1 MQLGIRGVLAWV
13 RPILSGL
20 RGPPSTSRSNP
31 VSTIHSVTGCGQD
44 GCCATAVADGHCLEH
59 ASGQSLELEAQ
70 AWEAGVPLDARGGR
84 ISADAIDRLLAV
96 LSARNAP
103 TDPIPFMSGRRGPSE
118 LRFEDAEFIGPVDFS
133 GIHFRGPALFDGAIF
148 RDIAKF
154 DSATFEDH
162 ADFDSVQF
170 LGPVSFDQTIFED
183 HAGFQ
188 DASFSST
195 ASFTQVKFR
204 THADFERAVFESD
217 ASFQEATFQLSRRL
231 GPILAERKLNFDGC
245 VFGERLLVEIEAE
258 TLSAQAA
265 FFADGVR
272 LSVGRAAIFLD
283 EADFGRASTLSST
296 AEPLAGAEDP
306 CANPPSDRQARLI
319 TIRGAQVARLSLS
332 DLDLRACHF
341 FGAHGLESLIV
352 EPSCL
357 WPRTPPGRWCID
369 REMIAEEHHWR
380 CDRETQTTSRGRAR
394 RRHWNAHAADP
405 CDWPDSR
412 SRGEP
417 LHPADLA
424 ALYRALR
431 KARED
436 NKDQAGAGDL
446 YYGEMEMRRVTP
458 LPDGRGKIR
467 ALCDRAIISSYW
479 LLSGYGLKASRAF
492 LAWVCVIVAAGYG
505 LYEWGIVPTPAH
517 AGPQHPAQ
525 PAAGITLP
533 RALLFSLEN
542 TSSLIR
548 LAHLPK
554 GYELQPSGELLQ
566 VIIRLVGPL
575 LIGLWLLALRARVKR

>member
-1 MQLGIRGVLAWV
+1 MGIG
-13 RPILSGL
+13 
-20 RGPPSTSRSNP
+20 
-31 VSTIHSVTGCGQD
+31 
-44 GCCATAVADGHCLEH
+44 
-59 ASGQSLELEAQ
+59 AS
-70 AWEAGVPLDARGGR
+70 PDARGGR
-84 ISADAIDRLLAV
+84 ISAEAIGRLLTV
-96 LSARNAP
+96 LSARNASS
-103 TDPIPFMSGRRGPSE
+103 DPIPFMTGRRGPSE
-118 LRFEDAEFIGPVDFS
+118 LNFEGAEFIGPVDFS
-133 GIHFRGPALFDGAIF
+133 GIHFRGPALFDGATF
-148 RDIAKF
+148 HGIAKF

-162 ADFDSVQF
+162 ADFDSVRF
-170 LGPVSFDQTIFED
+170 LGPASFDQTIFED

-188 DASFSST
+188 EATFSST
-195 ASFTQVKFR
+195 ASFAQVKFR
-204 THADFERAVFESD
+204 THADFEWTHFESD
-217 ASFQEATFQLSRRL
+217 SSLQEATFQLSRRL
-231 GPILAERKLNFDGC
+231 GPILAKKKLILDDC

-272 LSVGRAAIFLD
+272 LSVRRAAIFLN
-283 EADFGRASTLSST
+283 EADFGRASTLSSAADSLAR
-296 AEPLAGAEDP
+296 AENSDKT
-306 CANPPSDRQARLI
+306 PPRDSQARLI

-332 DLDLRACHF
+332 DLDLRACRF

-352 EPSCL
+352 EPSCQ
-357 WPRTPPGRWCID
+357 WPRTPPGRRCID

-380 CDRETQTTSRGRAR
+380 CEREAQSTSRRWAR
-394 RRHWNAHAADP
+394 RRHWNAHATDP

-424 ALYRALR
+424 TLYRALR

-467 ALCDRAIISSYW
+467 ALCDRAIITSYW

-492 LAWVCVIVAAGYG
+492 LAWLCVIAAAGYG
-505 LYEWGIVPTPAH
+505 LYEWGIIPSPAD
-517 AGPQHPAQ
+517 AGSKHPAQ
-525 PAAGITLP
+525 AAAGITLQQ
-533 RALLFSLEN
+533 ALLFSLEN

-554 GYELQPSGELLQ
+554 GYELQPGGELLQ
-566 VIIRLVGPL
+566 VIIRLAGPI

>member
-1 MQLGIRGVLAWV
+1 M
-13 RPILSGL
+13 
-20 RGPPSTSRSNP
+20 
-31 VSTIHSVTGCGQD
+31 TGCGQD
-44 GCCATAVADGHCLEH
+44 GCSAAAVADGHCLEH
-59 ASGQSLELEAQ
+59 ASEQSLELEAQ
-70 AWEAGVPLDARGGR
+70 AWESGTPLDARGGR
-84 ISADAIDRLLAV
+84 ISPEAIERLLAV

-118 LRFEDAEFIGPVDFS
+118 LRFEGAEFVGPVDFS

-162 ADFDSVQF
+162 ADFDNVRF
-170 LGPVSFDQTIFED
+170 LGPTSFDQTIFED

-188 DASFSST
+188 DATFSSMV
-195 ASFTQVKFR
+195 SFAQAKFR
-204 THADFERAVFESD
+204 THADFDRTVFKSD

-231 GPILAERKLNFDGC
+231 GPIRAEKKLSLDGC

-272 LSVGRAAIFLD
+272 LSVRRAAIYLN
-283 EADFGRASTLSST
+283 EADFGRASTLSSAADLLAD
-296 AEPLAGAEDP
+296 AEKFDEA
-306 CANPPSDRQARLI
+306 PPSERQARLI
-319 TIRGAQVARLSLS
+319 TIRAAQVARLSLS
-332 DLDLRACHF
+332 DLDLRACRF

-352 EPSCL
+352 EPSCR
-357 WPRTPPGRWCID
+357 WPRTPPGRRCID

-380 CDRETQTTSRGRAR
+380 CDRENRSTKRRWAQRG
-394 RRHWNAHAADP
+394 HWTAHATDP

-424 ALYRALR
+424 TLYRALR

-467 ALCDRAIISSYW
+467 ALCDRAIITSYW

-492 LAWVCVIVAAGYG
+492 FAWLCVIVAAGYG
-505 LYEWGIVPTPAH
+505 LYEWGIIPTPVDASSK
-517 AGPQHPAQ
+517 HPAQ
-525 PAAGITLP
+525 PADAITFQ

-554 GYELQPSGELLQ
+554 GYELQPSGEVLQ